1 MHSAL
6 SRLAAISAI
15 LLLVGAGCSVG
26 GAKKQTTEGP
36 AGIFV
41 STDKAENWQPLS
53 TLPEPDG
60 VKTLD
65 NVSIFRLIEDPQDPK
80 ALYWA
85 SRSHGLYFSYDDG
98 KFWQHAGGPLATGF
112 VHAVAVS
119 PVDKCTVYATNGVV
133 IYKTTDCSRNYTEIY
148 RDPSGTRITSLI
160 VNPFG
165 KHEVFVSKVNGDIL
179 MSENE
184 GKSWSVKRRSGA
196 TVQSLQFDRVIPNV
210 IYAATQDAGMLRSD
224 DLGATW
230 ISINKSLKQFSG
242 GLKYRRLVIHPTKGG
257 TLYWI
262 SQYGILQSFDRG
274 ENFKP
279 LEIDSQPGSV
289 DIYALAI
296 NPKNDKEM
304 YYTATAAGRSALYKT
319 VDGGASWSTQKLPT
333 GQLPTILRVHPEN
346 DSVIYLGFTIPPS
359 SK

>member
-1 MHSAL
+1 M
-6 SRLAAISAI
+6 SRMFSSIA
-15 LLLVGAGCSVG
+15 LLLCVVVFAGAGCSVG
-26 GAKKQTTEGP
+26 TSKKAATEGP

-65 NVSIFRLIEDPQDPK
+65 QVSIFRLIDDPQDPS

-112 VHAVAVS
+112 VQAVAVS
-119 PVDKCTVYATNGVV
+119 PIDKCTVYATNGTVV
-133 IYKTTDCSRNYTEIY
+133 YKTTDCSRTYEEVY
-148 RDPSGTRITSLI
+148 RDPTGTRITSL
-160 VNPFG
+160 VFNPFG
-165 KHEVFVSKVNGDIL
+165 KHEIFLSKISGDIL
-179 MSENE
+179 MSANGGE
-184 GKSWSVKRRSGA
+184 SWSVKRRFGTA
-196 TVQSLQFDRVIPNV
+196 IQSLQFDRGIQNV
-210 IYAATQDAGMLRSD
+210 MYAASQENGLFRTD

-230 ISINKSLKQFSG
+230 IQINKPLKDVPG
-242 GLKYRRLVIHPTKGG
+242 GLKYRRLVVHPTRGG
-257 TLYWI
+257 VIYWL

-279 LEIDSQPGSV
+279 LDIDSQPGSV
-289 DIYALAI
+289 DIYTLAV

-304 YYTATAAGRSALYKT
+304 YYTATASGRSALYKT
-319 VDGGASWSTQKLPT
+319 TDGGASWSTQKLPT

-346 DSVIYLGFTIPPS
+346 DSVVYLGFTIPPGT
-359 SK
+359 K